1 LAGKV
6 VQMPMREKPK
16 YLPPTLRDKHRYIAF
31 QVMGERPFTKDE
43 IKRAIW
49 DASLST
55 LGTLGS
61 VRAKPW
67 FIAFDEKSQTG
78 IVRVDRNHVEE
89 LRFALTLLTEI
100 NGSKAT
106 FRTLGVSGTMKRL
119 KRKFL
124 AEFGWR

>member
-1 LAGKV
+1 
-6 VQMPMREKPK
+6 MREKPK

-31 QVMGERPFTKDE
+31 QVIGERPFKKE
-43 IKRAIW
+43 EVKRVIW

-61 VRAKPW
+61 ARAKPW
-67 FIAFDEKSQTG
+67 FIKFDEKSQTG
-78 IVRVDRNHVEE
+78 IVRVDRKHVEE
-89 LRFALTLLTEI
+89 LRFALTLVTEI
-100 NGSKAT
+100 NGSKAI

>member
-1 LAGKV
+1 M
-6 VQMPMREKPK
+6 QMPMKEKPK

-31 QVMGERPFTKDE
+31 QIIGERPFKKDE

-61 VRAKPW
+61 ARAKPW
-67 FIAFDEKSQTG
+67 FIKFDEKSQTG
-78 IVRVDRNHVEE
+78 IVRVDRKHVEE
-89 LRFALTLLTEI
+89 LRFALTLVTEI
-100 NGSKAT
+100 NGSKAI
-106 FRTLGVSGTMKRL
+106 FRTLGVSGTIKRL
-119 KRKFL
+119 KKKFL

>member
-1 LAGKV
+1 
-6 VQMPMREKPK
+6 MREKPK

-31 QVMGERPFTKDE
+31 QVVGERKFSSKE
-43 IKRAIW
+43 VKKAIW

-61 VRAKPW
+61 AKAKPW
-67 FIAFDEKSQTG
+67 FIKFDEGSQTG
-78 IVRVDRNHVEE
+78 IVRVDRKYVEE
-89 LRFALTLLTEI
+89 LRLALALVTNI
-100 NGSKAT
+100 NGSRVI

-124 AEFGWR
+124 VEFGWR

>member
-1 LAGKV
+1 MK
-6 VQMPMREKPK
+6 EKPK

-31 QVMGERPFTKDE
+31 QIIGERPFKKDE

-61 VRAKPW
+61 ARTKPW
-67 FIAFDEKSQTG
+67 FIKFDEKSQTG
-78 IVRVDRNHVEE
+78 IVRVDRKHVEE
-89 LRFALTLLTEI
+89 LRFALTLVTEI
-100 NGSKAT
+100 NGSKAI
-106 FRTLGVSGTMKRL
+106 FRTLGVSGTIKRL
-119 KRKFL
+119 KKKFL